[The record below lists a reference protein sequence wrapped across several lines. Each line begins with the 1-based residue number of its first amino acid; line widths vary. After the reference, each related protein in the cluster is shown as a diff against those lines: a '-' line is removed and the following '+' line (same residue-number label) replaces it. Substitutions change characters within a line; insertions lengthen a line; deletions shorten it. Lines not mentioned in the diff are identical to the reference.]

1 MKIKINS
8 DKNIEYVKVKLIKA
22 KKAKDILSIYNKIEL
37 KTPKIPIIKKIN
49 IKKKKVSL
57 LIFEKYSKKEI
68 ENFISNL
75 WKDL

>member
-1 MKIKINS
+1 MKVRINS
-8 DKNIEYVKVKLIKA
+8 DKNIEFAKVKLIKA

-37 KTPKIPIIKKIN
+37 KVPKIPIIKKIN

-68 ENFISNL
+68 EDFVFNL